1 MNGSHP
7 KIRQRKRL
15 GQIFLKD
22 ENTLKKIVTFVDKKE
37 SDLILEVGAG
47 SGILTEKLLE
57 LDKPVLA
64 IEIDSGWAN
73 VLKKKFTNNKN
84 FTLIVGDILKLN
96 FNKYYQNKKIL
107 FSSLF
112 FLTNLSSFS
121 YNYFFMGILIYVDAN
136 KNFHY
141 FFLRLYFFCHCC

>member
-64 IEIDSGWAN
+64 IEIDFGQM
-73 VLKKKFTNNKN
+73 FE
-84 FTLIVGDILKLN
+84 
-96 FNKYYQNKKIL
+96 KKI
-107 FSSLF
+107 
-112 FLTNLSSFS
+112 
-121 YNYFFMGILIYVDAN
+121 Y
-136 KNFHY
+136 
-141 FFLRLYFFCHCC
+141 

>member
-47 SGILTEKLLE
+47 SGILTEKLKLLE

-96 FNKYYQNKKIL
+96 FKEILPEHKKICLVGNLPYQISTL
-107 FSSLF
+107 FCFLKF
-112 FLTNLSSFS
+112 FIQN
-121 YNYFFMGILIYVDAN
+121 NFF
-136 KNFHY
+136 
-141 FFLRLYFFCHCC
+141 